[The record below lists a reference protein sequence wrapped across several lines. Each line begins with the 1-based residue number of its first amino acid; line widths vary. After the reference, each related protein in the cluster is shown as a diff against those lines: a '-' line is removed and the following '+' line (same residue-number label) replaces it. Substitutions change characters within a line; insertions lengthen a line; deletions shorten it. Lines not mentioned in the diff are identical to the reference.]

1 MLYCSAAVSCNTATL
16 QYRSTD
22 ISVFREWIMT
32 IGRFGLRRRNYDFP
46 PFRPPSEAN
55 SLLLR
60 VTRGCPWN
68 RCTFC
73 SMYKGVKFE
82 IRDLE
87 EILGDIELARDLYG
101 DRIRTVFIGD
111 SNSLV
116 AKTEMLVKI
125 LNALFSSFPHIERV
139 TSYARAKTIAKKPL
153 EDLIK
158 IYEAG
163 LTRLHVGLETGDRD
177 LLQEIEKGASPEE
190 MIEAGRKAKEA
201 GFEYSLYVL
210 LGIGG
215 EEKWEQHARGTAEV
229 LNQVDPHFIRVR
241 TFIAQPNSLLYEA
254 VEEGRLHPASPET
267 ILKETK
273 LLLEKLQVTSQ
284 FLSDHI
290 SNLLP
295 LHGKLPEDKERMLQM
310 IEEALTGLKENDLLR
325 EEMEIRRHLTNL

>member
-1 MLYCSAAVSCNTATL
+1 M
-16 QYRSTD
+16 
-22 ISVFREWIMT
+22 
-32 IGRFGLRRRNYDFP
+32 
-46 PFRPPSEAN
+46 
-55 SLLLR
+55 
-60 VTRGCPWN
+60 
-68 RCTFC
+68 
-73 SMYKGVKFE
+73 KFE

-87 EILGDIELARDLYG
+87 EILGDIQLARDLYG

-125 LNALFSSFPHIERV
+125 LNVLFSSFPHIERV

-158 IYEAG
+158 IYQAG
-163 LTRLHVGLETGDRD
+163 LARLHVGLETGDRE
-177 LLQEIEKGASPEE
+177 LLKEIEKGATPEE

-215 EEKWEQHARGTAEV
+215 EEKWEQHAQGTAEV

-241 TFIAQPNSLLYEA
+241 TFIPQPNSPLYEA
-254 VEEGRLHPASPET
+254 MEEGRFQPGSPET

-295 LHGKLPEDKERMLQM
+295 LHGKLPEDKEKMIQM
-310 IEEALTGLKENDLLR
+310 IDEALRGLKENDLLR
-325 EEMEIRRHLTNL
+325 EEMEMRRHLTNL

>member
-1 MLYCSAAVSCNTATL
+1 
-16 QYRSTD
+16 
-22 ISVFREWIMT
+22 
-32 IGRFGLRRRNYDFP
+32 
-46 PFRPPSEAN
+46 AN

-73 SMYKGVKFE
+73 SMYKGMKFE

-87 EILGDIELARDLYG
+87 EILEDIELAKDLYG
-101 DRIRTVFIGD
+101 DRIGTVFIGD

-116 AKTEMLVKI
+116 AKTEVLVNV
-125 LNALFSSFPHIERV
+125 LNALFTSFPHIQRV

-158 IYEAG
+158 IRQAG
-163 LTRLHVGLETGDRD
+163 LNRLHVGLETGDRE
-177 LLQEIEKGASPEE
+177 LLKEIEKGATPEE
-190 MIEAGRKAKEA
+190 MIEAGKKAKKA

-215 EEKWEQHARGTAEV
+215 EEKWEQHARGTADV
-229 LNQVDPHFIRVR
+229 LNQIDPHFIRVR
-241 TFIAQPNSLLYEA
+241 TFIPQPNSLIHEA
-254 VEEGRLHPASPET
+254 MLRGNFKSPSPET
-267 ILKETK
+267 ILRETK
-273 LLLEKLQVTSQ
+273 LLLEELCVTSQ

-295 LHGKLPEDKERMLQM
+295 LHGKLPEDKKKMIQM
-310 IEEALTGLKENDLLR
+310 IEKALKEVRENDGLR
-325 EEMEIRRHLTNL
+325 EEMEMRRQLTNL

>member
-1 MLYCSAAVSCNTATL
+1 
-16 QYRSTD
+16 
-22 ISVFREWIMT
+22 MT
-32 IGRFGLRRRNYDFP
+32 IGRFGLRRKSYDFP

-73 SMYKGVKFE
+73 SMYKGMKFE
-82 IRDLE
+82 IREIE

-101 DRIRTVFIGD
+101 DRIHTVFIGD

-116 AKTEMLVKI
+116 VKTEMLVKI
-125 LNALFSSFPHIERV
+125 LDSLISSFPHIERV

-158 IYEAG
+158 IRQAG

-177 LLQEIEKGASPEE
+177 LLKEIGKGATPEE
-190 MIEAGRKAKEA
+190 MIEAGKKAKKA

-241 TFIAQPNSLLYEA
+241 TFVPQPNSPLYEA
-254 VEEGRLHPASPET
+254 MVRGGFTSPSPET

-273 LLLEKLQVTSQ
+273 LLLEGLDVTSQ

-295 LHGKLPEDKERMLQM
+295 LHGKLPEDKEKMIQM
-310 IEEALTGLKENDLLR
+310 IGEALRGLSENDLLR
-325 EEMEIRRHLTNL
+325 EELELRRHLTNL

>member
-1 MLYCSAAVSCNTATL
+1 
-16 QYRSTD
+16 
-22 ISVFREWIMT
+22 MT

-73 SMYKGVKFE
+73 SMYKGMKFE
-82 IRDLE
+82 VRDLE

-101 DRIRTVFIGD
+101 DRIGTVFIGD

-116 AKTEMLVKI
+116 AKTEMLVKV
-125 LNALFSSFPHIERV
+125 LNALFTSFPNIQRV

-158 IYEAG
+158 IFQAG
-163 LTRLHVGLETGDRD
+163 LTRLHVGLETGDRE
-177 LLQEIEKGASPEE
+177 LLKEIEKGATPEE
-190 MIEAGRKAKEA
+190 MIEAGKRAKEA

-229 LNQVDPHFIRVR
+229 LNQIDPHFIRVR
-241 TFIAQPNSLLYEA
+241 TFIPQPDSPLYEA
-254 VEEGRLHPASPET
+254 MVKGRFQPASPET

-273 LLLEKLQVTSQ
+273 LLLQKLQVTSQ

-295 LHGKLPEDKERMLQM
+295 LHGKLPEDKEKMIQM
-310 IEEALTGLKENDLLR
+310 IGEALKELKENDSLR
-325 EEMEIRRHLTNL
+325 EEMEMRRHLTNL

>member
-1 MLYCSAAVSCNTATL
+1 
-16 QYRSTD
+16 
-22 ISVFREWIMT
+22 MT
-32 IGRFGLRRRNYDFP
+32 IGRFGLRRKNYDFP

-73 SMYKGVKFE
+73 SMYKGMKFE
-82 IRDLE
+82 IRDIE
-87 EILGDIELARDLYG
+87 EILGDIELAKDLYG
-101 DRIRTVFIGD
+101 DRIGTIFIGD

-116 AKTEMLVKI
+116 AKAEMLVKV

-153 EDLIK
+153 EDLKK
-158 IYEAG
+158 IYQAG

-177 LLQEIEKGASPEE
+177 LLKEIEKGATPEE

-215 EEKWEQHARGTAEV
+215 EEKWEQHAKGTAEV

-241 TFIAQPNSLLYEA
+241 TFIPQPNSSLYEA
-254 VEEGRLHPASPET
+254 MGEGGFQSASPET
-267 ILKETK
+267 ILNETK

-295 LHGKLPEDKERMLQM
+295 LHGKLPEDKEKMIQM
-310 IEEALTGLKENDLLR
+310 IDEALRGLKENDLLR
-325 EEMEIRRHLTNL
+325 EEMEMRRHLTNL

>member
-1 MLYCSAAVSCNTATL
+1 
-16 QYRSTD
+16 
-22 ISVFREWIMT
+22 MT
-32 IGRFGLRRRNYDFP
+32 IGRFGLRRRDYDFP

-68 RCTFC
+68 RCAFC
-73 SMYKGVKFE
+73 SMYKGMKFE
-82 IRDLE
+82 IRELE
-87 EILGDIELARDLYG
+87 EILEDIEAARDLYG
-101 DRIRTVFIGD
+101 DRIRTIFIGD

-125 LNALFSSFPHIERV
+125 LNTLFSSFPHIERV

-158 IYEAG
+158 IRQAG
-163 LTRLHVGLETGDRD
+163 LTRLHVGLETGDRE
-177 LLQEIEKGASPEE
+177 LLKEIEKGATPEE
-190 MIEAGRKAKEA
+190 MVEAGRKAKEA

-229 LNQVDPHFIRVR
+229 LNQIDPHFIRVR
-241 TFIAQPNSLLYEA
+241 TFVPQPNSPLYETMT
-254 VEEGRLHPASPET
+254 EGRFRLASPET

-273 LLLEKLQVTSQ
+273 LLLEGLYVTSQ

-295 LHGKLPEDKERMLQM
+295 LHGKLPEDKERMVQM
-310 IEEALTGLKENDLLR
+310 IAEALIELKENDSLR
-325 EEMEIRRHLTNL
+325 EEMEMRRHLTNL

>member
-1 MLYCSAAVSCNTATL
+1 
-16 QYRSTD
+16 
-22 ISVFREWIMT
+22 MT

-68 RCTFC
+68 KCTFC
-73 SMYKGVKFE
+73 SMYKGIKFE
-82 IRDLE
+82 IRDIE
-87 EILGDIELARDLYG
+87 EILGDIELAKDLYG

-116 AKTEMLVKI
+116 VKADMLVKI
-125 LNALFSSFPHIERV
+125 LNALFSSSPHIERV

-158 IYEAG
+158 IRQAG
-163 LTRLHVGLETGDRD
+163 LTRLHVGLETGDQD
-177 LLQEIEKGASPEE
+177 LLKEIEKGATPEE

-215 EEKWEQHARGTAEV
+215 EEKWEQHAQGTAGV
-229 LNQVDPHFIRVR
+229 LNQVNPHFIRVR
-241 TFIAQPNSLLYEA
+241 TFIPQPNSPLYEA
-254 VEEGRLHPASPET
+254 MGEGGFQPASPET

-273 LLLEKLQVTSQ
+273 LLLENLQVTSQ

-295 LHGKLPEDKERMLQM
+295 LHGKLPEDKEKMIQM
-310 IEEALTGLKENDLLR
+310 IEEALKGLRENDLLR
-325 EEMEIRRHLTNL
+325 EEMEMRRHLTNL

>member
-1 MLYCSAAVSCNTATL
+1 
-16 QYRSTD
+16 
-22 ISVFREWIMT
+22 MT
-32 IGRFGLRRRNYDFP
+32 IGRFGLRRRNFDFP

-73 SMYKGVKFE
+73 SMYKGMRFE
-82 IRDLE
+82 VRNLE
-87 EILGDIELARDLYG
+87 EILEDIELARDLYG
-101 DRIRTVFIGD
+101 DRVGTVFIGD

-116 AKTEMLVKI
+116 AKTERLVKI
-125 LNALFSSFPHIERV
+125 LETLFSSFPHIQRV

-158 IYEAG
+158 IRQAG
-163 LTRLHVGLETGDRD
+163 LSRLHVGLETGDRE
-177 LLQEIEKGASPEE
+177 LLKEIQKGATPEE
-190 MIEAGRKAKEA
+190 MIEAGKRAKKA

-229 LNQVDPHFIRVR
+229 LNQIDPHFIRVR
-241 TFIAQPNSLLYEA
+241 TFIPQPNSLIHEA
-254 VEEGRLHPASPET
+254 MMRGDFKSPSPET
-267 ILKETK
+267 ILRETK
-273 LLLEKLQVTSQ
+273 LLLEELCVTSQ

-295 LHGKLPEDKERMLQM
+295 LHGKLPEDKEKMIQM
-310 IEEALTGLKENDLLR
+310 IKEALEEVRENDGLR
-325 EEMEIRRHLTNL
+325 EEMEMRRHLTNL

>member
-1 MLYCSAAVSCNTATL
+1 
-16 QYRSTD
+16 
-22 ISVFREWIMT
+22 MT

-68 RCTFC
+68 RCAFC
-73 SMYKGVKFE
+73 SMYKGMKFE
-82 IRDLE
+82 VRDLE

-101 DRIRTVFIGD
+101 DRIGTVFIGD

-116 AKTEMLVKI
+116 AKTEMLVKV
-125 LNALFSSFPHIERV
+125 LNALFTSFPNIQRV

-158 IYEAG
+158 IYQAG
-163 LTRLHVGLETGDRD
+163 LTRLHVGLETGDRE
-177 LLQEIEKGASPEE
+177 LLKEIEKGATPEE
-190 MIEAGRKAKEA
+190 MIEAGKRAKEA

-229 LNQVDPHFIRVR
+229 LNQIDPHFIRVR
-241 TFIAQPNSLLYEA
+241 TFIPQPDSPLYEA
-254 VEEGRLHPASPET
+254 MVKGRFQPASPET

-273 LLLEKLQVTSQ
+273 LLLQKLQVTSQ

-290 SNLLP
+290 SDLLP
-295 LHGKLPEDKERMLQM
+295 LHGKLPEDKEKMIQM
-310 IEEALTGLKENDLLR
+310 IGEALKELKENDSLR
-325 EEMEIRRHLTNL
+325 EEMEMRRHLTNL

>member
-1 MLYCSAAVSCNTATL
+1 
-16 QYRSTD
+16 
-22 ISVFREWIMT
+22 MT
-32 IGRFGLRRRNYDFP
+32 IGRFGLRKRNYDFP

-73 SMYKGVKFE
+73 SMYKGMKFE

-87 EILGDIELARDLYG
+87 EILGDIELAKDLYG
-101 DRIRTVFIGD
+101 DRVRTIFIGD

-116 AKTEMLVKI
+116 VKTEMLVKI

-158 IYEAG
+158 IYQAG

-177 LLQEIEKGASPEE
+177 LLKEIEKGATPEE
-190 MIEAGRKAKEA
+190 MIEGGRKAKKA

-210 LGIGG
+210 LGVGG

-241 TFIAQPNSLLYEA
+241 TFIPQPNSPLYEA
-254 VEEGRLHPASPET
+254 MVEGSFQPASPET

-295 LHGKLPEDKERMLQM
+295 LHGKLPEDKEKMIQML
-310 IEEALTGLKENDLLR
+310 EEALKELRENDLLR
-325 EEMEIRRHLTNL
+325 EEMEMRRHLTNL

>member
-1 MLYCSAAVSCNTATL
+1 
-16 QYRSTD
+16 
-22 ISVFREWIMT
+22 MT
-32 IGRFGLRRRNYDFP
+32 IGRFGLRRRDYDFP

-73 SMYKGVKFE
+73 SMYKTTQFE

-87 EILGDIELARDLYG
+87 EILGDIELAKELYS
-101 DRIRTVFIGD
+101 DRVRSVFIGD

-116 AKTEMLVKI
+116 VKTEVWVQVLKSRY
-125 LNALFSSFPHIERV
+125 ASFPHIERV
-139 TSYARAKTIAKKPL
+139 TSYARAKTLAKKPKDHL
-153 EDLIK
+153 EK
-158 IYEAG
+158 IRREG
-163 LTRLHVGLETGDRD
+163 LTRLHVGLETGDRT
-177 LLQEIEKGASPEE
+177 LLREIEKGATPEE

-215 EEKWEQHARGTAEV
+215 EEKWTSHAKGTAEV
-229 LNQVDPHFIRVR
+229 LNQIDPDFIRVR
-241 TFIAQPNSLLYEA
+241 TFIPQPDSILYDA
-254 VEEGRLHPASPET
+254 MLAGRFRVPSPET
-267 ILKETK
+267 ILKETR
-273 LLLEKLQVTSQ
+273 LLLEKLEVTSQ

-295 LHGKLPEDKERMLQM
+295 LHGKLPEEKEGMLKMVDDALRRFKEDARM
-310 IEEALTGLKENDLLR
+310 R
-325 EEMEIRRHLTNL
+325 EEMEMRRHLTNL

>member
-1 MLYCSAAVSCNTATL
+1 
-16 QYRSTD
+16 
-22 ISVFREWIMT
+22 MT
-32 IGRFGLRRRNYDFP
+32 IGRFGLRRKNYDFP

-73 SMYKGVKFE
+73 SMYKGMKFE

-87 EILGDIELARDLYG
+87 EILGDIELAKDLYG
-101 DRIRTVFIGD
+101 DRIGTIFIGD

-116 AKTEMLVKI
+116 AKAEMLVKV

-153 EDLIK
+153 EDLKK
-158 IYEAG
+158 IYQAG

-177 LLQEIEKGASPEE
+177 LLKEIEKGATPEE

-215 EEKWEQHARGTAEV
+215 EEKWEQHAKGTAEV

-241 TFIAQPNSLLYEA
+241 TFIPQPNSSLYEA
-254 VEEGRLHPASPET
+254 MGKGGFQSASPET
-267 ILKETK
+267 ILNETK
-273 LLLEKLQVTSQ
+273 LLLEKLQATSQ

-295 LHGKLPEDKERMLQM
+295 LHGKLPGDKEKMIQI
-310 IEEALTGLKENDLLR
+310 IEEALRGLKENDLLK
-325 EEMEIRRHLTNL
+325 EEMEMRRHLTNL

>member
-1 MLYCSAAVSCNTATL
+1 
-16 QYRSTD
+16 
-22 ISVFREWIMT
+22 MT
-32 IGRFGLRRRNYDFP
+32 IGRFGLRRRSYDFP

-73 SMYKGVKFE
+73 SMYKGTKFE

-87 EILGDIELARDLYG
+87 EILGDIEQAGELYG
-101 DRIRTVFIGD
+101 DRVRTVFIGD

-125 LNALFSSFPHIERV
+125 LETLSSSFPHVERV
-139 TSYARAKTIAKKPL
+139 TSYARAKTIAKKPA
-153 EDLIK
+153 EDLRK
-158 IYEAG
+158 IFQAG

-177 LLQEIEKGASPEE
+177 LLVEIGKGATPEE
-190 MIEAGRKAKEA
+190 MVEAGRKAKEA

-215 EEKWEQHARGTAEV
+215 EEKWEQHAIGTAEV

-241 TFIAQPNSLLYEA
+241 TFIPQPNSPLYGAAEQ
-254 VEEGRLHPASPET
+254 GNFHPASAET

-295 LHGKLPEDKERMLQM
+295 LHGKLPEDKRKM
-310 IEEALTGLKENDLLR
+310 ISLIDEGLKELTENDRLR
-325 EEMEIRRHLTNL
+325 EEMELRRHLTNL